1 VTEPVELALV
11 GVAVVIDTVPG
22 GTGTLGVGVDRVGA
36 VGMATTVT
44 NTLLLLT
51 APTLSTT
58 VREICARPMFWVVGW
73 KVNDDAVPV
82 SIVLPFCVTAQKY
95 AAAVAPSVARSFPV
109 NGTVAPG

>member
-1 VTEPVELALV
+1 MGVT
-11 GVAVVIDTVPG
+11 VVIVTVPG
-22 GTGTLGVGVDRVGA
+22 GTGTLGVGYDGVSVDGLA
-36 VGMATTVT
+36 ATVT

-51 APTLSTT
+51 APDA
-58 VREICARPMFWVVGW
+58 VDHRQGDPAPRPMFWVVGW